1 MINKTYVIFLF
12 VIFTSLSIAT
22 NNALAVVSTDISSNE
37 NFKKLYHWLFEA
49 PDPGVKT
56 EGLVLYKDGE
66 VLYEK
71 YTVGTKDTRHLMW
84 SMTKSVTSF
93 LFGIAEGKG
102 LISRKDLLYKYFKNE
117 IDTMPQEKAG
127 LFKKITFEHV
137 LSMSTGL
144 DWKEY
149 YENAPFKSS
158 IARMLYF
165 EVPKSTLN
173 YVMKTDVVH
182 NPGSKFY
189 YSSGD
194 TQFLTAALARVIM
207 DKQKDSYPWDWF
219 FDPMEMDA
227 IFEQDGEGVFVGAS
241 YMYLKSKDLIKLGLL
256 VLNDGMY
263 QGRQVVPKEYMQY
276 ATSLS
281 AVFKHKCQYSR
292 NKSYGAQIWLNA
304 PCPGHMNPPMPD
316 APGDLVMFLGHAG
329 QSIFVFP
336 SQKIIAVRVAQ
347 DRMHALDRNK
357 YAKLIQEI
365 FK

>member
-1 MINKTYVIFLF
+1 MKNFILTIV
-12 VIFTSLSIAT
+12 IAT
-22 NNALAVVSTDISSNE
+22 VIATFSSSISFAAIDDIEHNDH
-37 NFKKLYHWLFEA
+37 FKKLHHWLFEE

-56 EGLVLYKDGE
+56 EGLVLYKDGK

-102 LISRKDLLYKYFKNE
+102 LISRSDSIYKYFKKE
-117 IDTMPQEKAG
+117 IDAMPQARAEKY
-127 LFKKITFEHV
+127 KKITFEHV

-144 DWKEY
+144 DWKEF
-149 YENAPFKSS
+149 YEDSPFKSS
-158 IARMLYF
+158 IVRMLYF
-165 EVPKSTLN
+165 EVPKSTLE
-173 YVMKTDVVH
+173 YLMSTDISH
-182 NPGSKFY
+182 RPGEKFY

-194 TQFLTAALARVIM
+194 TQFLTAALSRVVNK
-207 DKQKDSYPWDWF
+207 KQVNSYPWEWF

-227 IFEQDGEGVFVGAS
+227 IFEQDGRGVFMGAS

-276 ATSLS
+276 ATSLA

-304 PCPGHMNPPMPD
+304 PCPDQKAPPMQD
-316 APGDLVMFLGHAG
+316 APSDMVMFLGHRG

-336 SQKIIAVRVAQ
+336 SQNIIAVRVAQ
-347 DRMHALDRNK
+347 DKMHALDRNI
-357 YAKLIQEI
+357 YAKMIQEI